1 MAWNNVAR
9 GVAGICAVCL
19 MGACTSSSQAP
30 AAGSR
35 SETGAAS
42 SALKEDAGGGAN
54 AASPSASAAE
64 QNAGSGDTSEAIA
77 REALRFVDELAEAE
91 MGIIHWDNTK
101 GGPEDLNYV
110 GERRIAVTY
119 SGDEASDYTVRTR
132 VPDDAE
138 GGPVLKSDMRFLIEH
153 ANFGPADERGVSHGS
168 VREGTAVP
176 AADSRLLEGCSE
188 GDGWIITRGW
198 VAYNRNTDVIESFD
212 FTVKKPGATI
222 AVRQSDGSTREETPA
237 CTVVW
242 DLTAANGRVIE
253 KPMPN

>member
-1 MAWNNVAR
+1 MVWKNVAR
-9 GVAGICAVCL
+9 SVAGICAVCL
-19 MGACTSSSQAP
+19 LGACTSSSQTP

-42 SALKEDAGGGAN
+42 SALKEKAGSEADS
-54 AASPSASAAE
+54 ASPSSSAAE
-64 QNAGSGDTSEAIA
+64 QNAGSEAIA
-77 REALRFVDELAEAE
+77 REALKFVDELTSAE
-91 MGIIHWDNTK
+91 MGIIHWDNAK
-101 GGPEDLNYV
+101 GGPEGLNYV

-132 VPDDAE
+132 VPNDAD

-153 ANFGPADERGVSHGS
+153 ADFGPADGRGVSNGS

-176 AADSRLLEGCSE
+176 AADTRLLEGCSD

-198 VAYNRNTDVIESFD
+198 VAYNRNTDVIEDFD

-222 AVRQSDGSTREETPA
+222 AVLQSDGSTREETPS

-242 DLTAANGRVIE
+242 DFTAANGRVID